1 MVKEL
6 STYFV
11 GRGEVKGIEF
21 TQIHKTDY
29 AYMYECVNNGQIHY
43 EVFKRKEN
51 KHFNTVSYPSSK
63 AFGLWAWT
71 FANILDAQAKLEL
84 INKPNEAV

>member
-6 STYFV
+6 STYFI
-11 GRGEVKGIEF
+11 GKGEVKGIVF
-21 TQIHKTDY
+21 TQIQRTDY
-29 AYMYECVNNGQIHY
+29 AYLYECVNNGQIHY
-43 EVFKRKEN
+43 EVFKRKIN
-51 KHFNTVSYPSSK
+51 TQYMTVSYPSSK

-84 INKPNEAV
+84 INIEKH